1 MDLLRRIKTDRMD
14 ARKVK
19 GDKADKLRI
28 KLLTTLV
35 GEAETA
41 LKGKQ
46 AAKFDMLTL
55 VKKFYSNAEESLA
68 HMYTEE
74 VHTELCIL
82 NEYIP
87 DQLTEEYITDIITFE
102 LPTTCDIGYFM
113 GYMNRRYKGRF
124 DGKLASKVFKAMMMM
139 KGG

>member
-35 GEAETA
+35 GEAETS

-46 AAKFDMLTL
+46 AAKFDMLAL
-55 VKKFYSNAEESLA
+55 VKKFYSNAEETLA
-68 HMYTEE
+68 IMYTEDG
-74 VHTELCIL
+74 HTELCIL
-82 NEYIP
+82 SEYIP
-87 DQLTEEYITDIITFE
+87 AQLTRSHIEDILTFE
-102 LPTTCDIGYFM
+102 LPTTCEIGYFM
-113 GYMNRRYKGRF
+113 GYMNRRYKGQF
-124 DGKLASKVFKAMMMM
+124 DGKLASKVFNEMM